1 MKVAY
6 FDCPSGAS
14 GDMILGALFDAGV
27 DAAELEGGLASLAIE
42 RFRIETEKRTR
53 GGIGATGVRVVVE
66 EKARHRGFPEIAK
79 AIGASSL
86 PSNVKDRAI
95 AVFRLLGEAE
105 AAVHRIPLEKVHF
118 HEVGAVDAIVDVA
131 GAVLGLHLLGVEK
144 VRASVP
150 ATGTGFVRAAH
161 GLLPL
166 PAPAVAEILKGRPLR
181 FTAVEGE
188 LLTPTGAAL
197 LAGLT
202 ESFGPPPL
210 LRIERIGYGAG
221 TADRPEMPNLLRLFI
236 GEEAENLAGET
247 VLQIE
252 SDVDDVPAELI
263 GHLYGRAL
271 AEGALDLVVL
281 PALMK
286 KNRPGH
292 RISLLASPSD
302 REKMARLLMEETGTL
317 GVRILEV
324 SRATLPREVVRRTT
338 RFGAIRYKRSEL
350 PGGRVRLVPEFE
362 DCAAVARARNLPF
375 LEVWEAVRRDGE
387 ENE

>member
-27 DAAELEGGLASLAIE
+27 DPAELERGLASLAIE

-53 GGIGATGVRVVVE
+53 GGIGATGVRVIVE
-66 EKARHRGFPEIAK
+66 EKARRRGFPEIAE
-79 AIGASSL
+79 AIGASEL
-86 PSNVKDRAI
+86 PSSVKDRAI
-95 AVFRLLGEAE
+95 EVFRLLGEAE
-105 AAVHRIPLEKVHF
+105 AAVHRIPLERVHF

-131 GAVLGLHLLGVEK
+131 GALLGLHLLGIEE

-181 FTAVEGE
+181 FTDVEGE

-236 GEEAENLAGET
+236 GEESERLAGET

-263 GHLYGRAL
+263 GHLYERAL

-324 SRATLPREVVRRTT
+324 PRAALPREVVRRTT

-350 PGGRVRLVPEFE
+350 PGGRVRLSPEYE